1 MGCLAGLDPRGDH
14 PHNPPFP
21 HRMAASPIPSP
32 SRPRARPTQGPK
44 HSRFRP
50 EISKGTWRLKRAQET
65 HRRPLC
71 PTQQPRCCVA
81 RTPPPKHASQPA
93 ETRKIH
99 DAQVPVQPWL
109 GKSALSGALGR
120 SRDLLRRKRGVGTWH
135 RTPGHGDPQCTDVDL
150 PTRRLLTTCHPQK
163 TLPAFPPPSRMTW
176 CRVSPA
182 GPSTKLTGVLGYL
195 PSATSLVLCL
205 EPTAVVRF
213 ALGPGSSCLCAP
225 HGEQQPRGDTQHDNR
240 IFNTQD
246 KRHLFPSGLGQLVG
260 HRSSHRSV
268 PEASNYN
275 KICLA
280 QISAED
286 DASAAGSPSAGTQ
299 LHFFQPPTIQDTL
312 PNGAARWAGRGAASS
327 EGCGWFRHPFFNPHQ
342 IPKGCFPSR
351 ITGAVPSQAH
361 WALSTVSMARPRVTV
376 KR

>member
-1 MGCLAGLDPRGDH
+1 
-14 PHNPPFP
+14 
-21 HRMAASPIPSP
+21 
-32 SRPRARPTQGPK
+32 
-44 HSRFRP
+44 
-50 EISKGTWRLKRAQET
+50 
-65 HRRPLC
+65 
-71 PTQQPRCCVA
+71 
-81 RTPPPKHASQPA
+81 
-93 ETRKIH
+93 
-99 DAQVPVQPWL
+99 
-109 GKSALSGALGR
+109 
-120 SRDLLRRKRGVGTWH
+120 
-135 RTPGHGDPQCTDVDL
+135 
-150 PTRRLLTTCHPQK
+150 
-163 TLPAFPPPSRMTW
+163 MTW

-213 ALGPGSSCLCAP
+213 ALGQGSSCLCAP
-225 HGEQQPRGDTQHDNR
+225 HGEQQPLGHGGETQHDNR

-246 KRHLFPSGLGQLVG
+246 KRHLFPLGLGQLVG

-327 EGCGWFRHPFFNPHQ
+327 AGCGWLGTLFNPHQ
-342 IPKGCFPSR
+342 APRVAFHRASPAR
-351 ITGAVPSQAH
+351 SQAGTPSSVH
-361 WALSTVSMARPRVTV
+361 GLDGVGSGRRQEALRQHTPTLPVAMTSSDQRLLPTTTNTLRAGSVSATLRD
-376 KR
+376 